1 MIHVRQLLWIVAF
14 SVALCIAADSVA
26 ARQPAPGPMR
36 ALQKLAEKQGH
47 PEAAVR
53 DLEDLGFQV
62 PPDVEAAAAG
72 ITPKALQK
80 AMEQD
85 GSLAARLE
93 TALGKPLSPAR
104 TRQIQDAE
112 SQYAESLKPLQEKY
126 AQDVSQITGLPQ
138 GKLRKILITKQGAPT
153 GTKKAL
159 AEIEKSL
166 GRRLSAGDAGRFTDA
181 QDEFLAACQSERKVL
196 ARQVAKIAAVP
207 LSVVWALVR

>member
-1 MIHVRQLLWIVAF
+1 MIHVRQVLRLVA
-14 SVALCIAADSVA
+14 SGAALCIVADSA
-26 ARQPAPGPMR
+26 AAKQPAPGPMR

-72 ITPKALQK
+72 VTPKALQK
-80 AMEQD
+80 AVEQE
-85 GSLAARLE
+85 GPLAARLE
-93 TALGKPLSPAR
+93 TALGKPISPML

-112 SQYAESLKPLQEKY
+112 SLYADSLKPLQEKY

-138 GKLRKILITKQGAPT
+138 GKLRKVLFTKQGAPT
-153 GTKKAL
+153 GTKKAV

-181 QDEFLAACQSERKVL
+181 RDEFLAACELERKAL
-196 ARQVAKIAAVP
+196 ALQVAKIAAVP
-207 LSVVWALVR
+207 RSVVWALVR